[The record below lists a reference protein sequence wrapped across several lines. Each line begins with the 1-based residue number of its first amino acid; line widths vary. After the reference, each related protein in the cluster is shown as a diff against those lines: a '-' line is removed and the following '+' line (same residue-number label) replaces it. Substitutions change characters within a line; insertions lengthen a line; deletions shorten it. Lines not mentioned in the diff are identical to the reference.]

1 MTVWLFFFSAQYLHF
16 FIFFNIAQNDYAA
29 MQYLIVSVPKSSS
42 LCAWFR
48 DHMSTQNPL
57 FDPHEL
63 PKLSTPFWYRFL

>member
-1 MTVWLFFFSAQYLHF
+1 MTVWLFFFCTVSPF
-16 FIFFNIAQNDYAA
+16 FFNIAQNDYAA
-29 MQYLIVSVPKSSS
+29 MQYLIVSV
-42 LCAWFR
+42 R